1 MPYTKSL
8 PYIYIL
14 YIYIYIYYIYI
25 YIGLKDY
32 YSMKSC
38 MLYVVCSIYYVVAVI
53 PARCGARSM
62 MLKHW
67 DHNLICTSLLTFTL
81 LFDRKI
87 LPSVAKHEFS
97 VHRSKTSVGSH
108 GFVGTTIFVV
118 HVIVPCTYYIYIY
131 PTTHTHTYSIYMLP
145 FVVPNNWFIGTT
157 TTTIIALIIS
167 ILVVQYHHNSSS
179 SIVALQHPQP
189 RTNMKQL
196 RIYM

>member
-1 MPYTKSL
+1 
-8 PYIYIL
+8 
-14 YIYIYIYYIYI
+14 
-25 YIGLKDY
+25 
-32 YSMKSC
+32 
-38 MLYVVCSIYYVVAVI
+38 MLWYVRGAVQWCWSIHL
-53 PARCGARSM
+53 GSW
-62 MLKHW
+62 H
-67 DHNLICTSLLTFTL
+67 HNLICTSLLTFTL

-145 FVVPNNWFIGTT
+145 FVFPNWFIG

-167 ILVVQYHHNSSS
+167 ILVVQYHHHHHHNSSS